1 MVFFAHLL
9 LPLPPQ
15 VTLTVSAE
23 QTAKDNHI
31 TPFRPPFWHTSLVLI
46 LHFLLSYSNCAKTTG
61 LTIYRNPNTFITAV
75 K

>member
-1 MVFFAHLL
+1 MVFFCSS
-9 LPLPPQ
+9 PTPSPPQ

-46 LHFLLSYSNCAKTTG
+46 LNFLLSYSNCAKTTS
-61 LTIYRNPNTFITAV
+61 
-75 K
+75 